1 MIELNGTGFYPLDNL
16 LSLATFGNTGVGG
29 SVMKSDITLPTM
41 RSGDKGANVKALQ
54 TALVNIG
61 YKIDPINGVYGPKTT
76 SAVTMYQASQGLTS
90 DGVAGENTIKALGF
104 RWAGKSASAKPKVTP
119 DPTYTP
125 GNTSNPKT
133 EPEKP
138 SGNAEPW
145 DITTY
150 AVWGGVAVVAYLIAK
165 KKGLLKRF
173 TNG

>member
-16 LSLATFGNTGVGG
+16 LSLVGLGDTGSAG
-29 SVMKSDITLPTM
+29 SVSKSDITLPTM
-41 RSGDKGANVKALQ
+41 RSGDTGANVKALQ
-54 TALVNIG
+54 TALVKIG
-61 YKIDPINGVYGPKTT
+61 YKIEPINGVYGPKTT
-76 SAVTMYQASQGLTS
+76 SAVTMYQASQGLSS
-90 DGVAGENTIKALGF
+90 DGVAGENTIKSLGF
-104 RWAGKSASAKPKVTP
+104 RWAGKGASTTPKVTP
-119 DPTYTP
+119 APTYTP
-125 GNTSNPKT
+125 GNTSVPMT